1 MVLYKS
7 KTRGKIR
14 PMIHPR
20 SVLNPEQ
27 VKFLLADFFCGFGG
41 VGYGA
46 RSAKN
51 TIVVSGANHDSV
63 AIDCHTLN
71 MPDTVHFNEDIT
83 ELYGQVI
90 HGILFKSP
98 QLQRLIRLFD
108 LYRAFYPN
116 AKVVMHFSHECTNYS
131 IAKGGQPRDADSRSL
146 PEHSD
151 RYIYAIDPDII
162 TIENVKEFMSWGP
175 MKIKALKEHKEDLS
189 IDRYAHTELKWIYN
203 KKKDREEPAYIPISS
218 RKGEDYLRWVE
229 SIKEMGYSYDYRI
242 LNAADFG
249 AYTSR
254 NRLFINFSKPNIPVA
269 WPKPTHSKYGSTQPD
284 LFGEALKPWRAV
296 RDLIDF
302 TDEGES
308 IFTREKRLADNTL
321 DTIIAGILKFAPKN
335 ENDFMYKY
343 YGNGHNLNSMDEP
356 AGTIP
361 TKDRFGKICC
371 ILRNYRTG
379 FTTSIDTAMGTLP
392 TVPKANL
399 LSFIRNPSHFG
410 HTTSIDTAC
419 PTVVAS
425 QHKAPLLIVNTI
437 EGKINPAIVDFLDKK
452 DWAYINQEPGA
463 KKTKAIELIE
473 VMFEY
478 GLSDILMRMLRV
490 DELLVIQ
497 GFPEDYIMIGPETK
511 QKKFIGNSVV
521 PLAYK
526 VILQALEQEI
536 FSYHDDFHNHVKLAA

>member
-7 KTRGKIR
+7 KIRGKIR
-14 PMIHPR
+14 PMIPPK
-20 SVLNPEQ
+20 SFLKPDE
-27 VKFLLADFFCGFGG
+27 VKFLLQDFFCGFGG

-51 TIVVSGANHDSV
+51 TIVVGAVNHDSE
-63 AIDCHTLN
+63 ALDSHALN
-71 MPDTVHFNEDIT
+71 LPDTVHFNEDIT
-83 ELYGQVI
+83 VLYGEVK

-98 QLQRLIRLFD
+98 QMQRLIRLFD

-116 AKVVMHFSHECTNYS
+116 AKVVVHFSHECTNYS
-131 IAKGGQPRDADSRSL
+131 LAKGGQPRDPDSRSL

-151 RYIYAIDPDII
+151 RYIHALDPDII

-175 MKIKALKEHKEDLS
+175 MKIKCVKEHKEDLTKG
-189 IDRYAHTELKWIYN
+189 IYANTELKWIFN
-203 KKKDREEPAYIPISS
+203 KKKNRDELAYVPIST

-229 SIKEMGYSYDYRI
+229 NIKSLGYKYDYRL

-254 NRLFINFSKPNIPVA
+254 NRLFINFSKPNIPVS
-269 WPKPTHSKYGSTQPD
+269 WPKATHSKNGCSQPD
-284 LFGEALKPWRAV
+284 LFGEGLKKWNAV
-296 RDLIDF
+296 KDLIDF
-302 TDEGES
+302 SDEGDS
-308 IFTREKRLADNTL
+308 IFTKEKRLSDNTL
-321 DTIIAGILKFAPKN
+321 DTIIAGIKKFVPTQ
-335 ENDFMYKY
+335 ENNFMYKY
-343 YGNGHNLNSMDEP
+343 YGNGHNLNSIDDP

-379 FTTSIDTAMGTLP
+379 FTTSIDTAIGTLP

-410 HTTSIDTAC
+410 HTTSINTSC
-419 PTVVAS
+419 PTLIAR
-425 QHKAPLLIVNTI
+425 QDKAPLSVVNAI
-437 EGKINPAIVDFLDKK
+437 EGKINPAIVEFLNEK
-452 DWAYINQEPGA
+452 DWAYINQESGS
-463 KKTKAIELIE
+463 KKTKALELIE
-473 VMFEY
+473 CMFEY
-478 GLSDILMRMLRV
+478 GISDIMMRMLRV

-497 GFPEDYIMIGPETK
+497 GFPEDYIMVGPETR

-526 VILQALEQEI
+526 VILEALEEVI
-536 FSYHDDFHNHVKLAA
+536 FTTDNDDHNNIKLAA